1 MNAEVPRA
9 RHLGRRMVVVAA
21 LSQNVAT
28 GFMFGSFGALVVPI
42 ERQMHVD
49 RGLSSAGAALVILAI
64 GVIAPFIGW
73 LIRTCGLKWMMIA
86 GALLCSAGYATAGLA
101 SDITVLLLAYGL
113 MIGPGVA
120 LLGLSVPTTLVSNW
134 FVEGR
139 GKAIGIVNM
148 PIAVAL
154 VPPVMALL
162 LAQLGLSATY
172 MVLAVGSLL
181 LTPALFLVVERPD
194 QASVN
199 LWDDKEIP
207 IVVAPLGNVELLRT
221 RDYRRLAFSAAMMAG
236 GGAMLT
242 THIISL
248 AIGEGVDP
256 PLAALLLSLLGA
268 AGVAGSLAYGALA
281 DRFGGPRAMVLNATC
296 QAFLWAGFL
305 VPMDFVPRALLIVL
319 IGINSGGMITC
330 IGTALSQRF
339 GPAALGAALGLWSL
353 LNLPFAVGMPPLAGF
368 LFERFHGYSAAFTLQ
383 ICLFAVAA
391 VLAGLVARAG
401 SRRAATSG

>member
-1 MNAEVPRA
+1 
-9 RHLGRRMVVVAA
+9 MVLLAA

-49 RGLSSAGAALVILAI
+49 RGLSSSGAALVILAI

-73 LIRTCGLKWMMIA
+73 LIRNFGLKRMMIA
-86 GALLCSAGYATAGLA
+86 GALLCSAGYATAALA
-101 SDITVLLLAYGL
+101 PDILVLLIAYGL

-154 VPPVMALL
+154 VPPIMALL
-162 LAQLGLSATY
+162 LPQLGLSATY
-172 MVLAVGSLL
+172 MVLAAGSLL
-181 LTPALFLVVERPD
+181 LIPALLLVVERPD
-194 QASVN
+194 QAP
-199 LWDDKEIP
+199 LTPQDDEGI
-207 IVVAPLGNVELLRT
+207 AATRSPLGNAELLRT
-221 RDYRRLAFSAAMMAG
+221 PDYRRLVFAGAMMAG

-256 PLAALLLSLLGA
+256 PLAALLLSVLGG
-268 AGVAGSLAYGALA
+268 AGVAGSLAYGMIA

-296 QAFLWAGFL
+296 QAFLWVGFL
-305 VPMDFVPRALLIVL
+305 VPMAFAPRAVLIVL
-319 IGINSGGMITC
+319 IGVNSGGMITC

-368 LFERFHGYSAAFTLQ
+368 LFERFHGYTAAFAVQ
-383 ICLFAVAA
+383 IGLFALAA
-391 VLAGLVARAG
+391 LLAGMVVRSRHGTVVASA
-401 SRRAATSG
+401 